1 MKKVFSKITGILM
14 ATVVLF
20 STMSFT
26 IDMHYCGDIL
36 VDTAIFS
43 KAEGCGME
51 MNHSSSS
58 SSSSSEENISN
69 KNCCSE
75 TVISIDGDEE
85 FTTTFKEL
93 TFEQQTFV
101 ATFVYTYINLF
112 EVNEDNSTSF
122 LDYSPPLVVKDI
134 LLLDEQFLI

>member
-1 MKKVFSKITGILM
+1 M

-20 STMSFT
+20 STLSFT
-26 IDMHYCGDIL
+26 VDMHYCGDVL

-43 KAEGCGME
+43 EAESCGMD
-51 MNHSSSS
+51 MHNSTSD
-58 SSSSSEENISN
+58 EETVTKDS
-69 KNCCSE
+69 CCSE

-85 FTTTFKEL
+85 FNTTFEEL

-112 EVNEDNSTSF
+112 EVSEDNSTSF

>member
-1 MKKVFSKITGILM
+1 MKEVFSKITAILM
-14 ATVVLF
+14 ASVVLF

-43 KAEGCGME
+43 EAQGCGMD
-51 MNHSSSS
+51 MHKTTSTDN
-58 SSSSSEENISN
+58 NIS
-69 KNCCSE
+69 KKGCCSD
-75 TVISIDGDEE
+75 TLISIDGNEE
-85 FTTTFKEL
+85 FTTTFEEL

-112 EVNEDNSTSF
+112 EVTEDNSTSF

>member
-1 MKKVFSKITGILM
+1 MKKVFSKITAILM

-20 STMSFT
+20 STLSFT
-26 IDMHYCGDIL
+26 VDMHYCGDIL

-43 KAEGCGME
+43 EAESCGMD
-51 MNHSSSS
+51 MHNATSD
-58 SSSSSEENISN
+58 EETLT
-69 KNCCSE
+69 KEGCCSE
-75 TVISIDGDEE
+75 TVISVDGDEE
-85 FTTTFKEL
+85 FTTTFEEL

-101 ATFVYTYINLF
+101 ATFVYAYINLF
-112 EVNEDNSTSF
+112 EVSEDNSTSF